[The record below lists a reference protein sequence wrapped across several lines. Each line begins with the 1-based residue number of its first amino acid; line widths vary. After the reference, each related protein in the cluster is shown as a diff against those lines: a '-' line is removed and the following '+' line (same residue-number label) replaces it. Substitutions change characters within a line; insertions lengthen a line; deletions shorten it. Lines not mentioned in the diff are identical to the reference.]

1 MKFSLAVVASLF
13 AAAQAASIPPV
24 NETLTNVR
32 SPLPLPPTPAP
43 PLTTLPPLALQ
54 TDPCPRPH
62 TEVPFYRTFN
72 PSRVDHFYTT
82 SFQELITV
90 THLNGYSREGTAGF
104 IFPAQ
109 EASTVP
115 LYRLFHTAR
124 ADHFYTTNEAEAIRA
139 TGLGWNRQGIA
150 GYVLDGPI
158 CGSAP
163 LFRLYN
169 AGNVD
174 HFYTTSATE
183 RDSFLRSGLYGDEG
197 IAAFVFV

>member
-24 NETLTNVR
+24 NETLTN
-32 SPLPLPPTPAP
+32 
-43 PLTTLPPLALQ
+43 

-62 TEVPFYRTFN
+62 TEVYFFRAFN

-82 SFQELITV
+82 SVQELTSA
-90 THLNGYSREGTAGF
+90 THVSGYASEGIQGF
-104 IFPAQ
+104 IFPSP

-115 LYRLFHTAR
+115 LYRLFHPAR
-124 ADHFYTTNEAEAIRA
+124 TDHFYTTNEAEAISA

-150 GYVLDGPI
+150 GYVLDRPI

-174 HFYTTSATE
+174 HFYTTSAAE
-183 RDSFLRSGLYGDEG
+183 RDNFLRSRLYVDEG
-197 IAAFVFV
+197 IAAFIYV

>member
-24 NETLTNVR
+24 NETLTN
-32 SPLPLPPTPAP
+32 
-43 PLTTLPPLALQ
+43 

-62 TEVPFYRTFN
+62 TEVPFFRAFN

-82 SFQELITV
+82 SLQELATA
-90 THLNGYSREGTAGF
+90 THLGGYSREGTEGF
-104 IFPAQ
+104 IFPSQ

-115 LYRLFHTAR
+115 LYRLFNPAR
-124 ADHFYTTNEAEAIRA
+124 SDHFYTTNEAEAIRA

-150 GYVLDGPI
+150 GYVLNQPI

-174 HFYTTSATE
+174 HFYTTSTAE

-197 IAAFVFV
+197 IAAFVLV